1 VVAQEVL
8 QEVLAVVAVTVVEV
22 IEELLPDHPVPQQL
36 VLMVQTDL
44 EAEAEAA
51 LLAVEETLAVTVV
64 QAL

>member
-1 VVAQEVL
+1 MVAQEVL